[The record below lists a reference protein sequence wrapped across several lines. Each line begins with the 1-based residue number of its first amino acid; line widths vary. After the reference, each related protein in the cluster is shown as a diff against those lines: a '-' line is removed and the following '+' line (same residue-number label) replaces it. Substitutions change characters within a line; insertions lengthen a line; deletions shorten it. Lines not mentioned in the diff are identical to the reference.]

1 MRFLTRCAALT
12 IFFSSPLFATPLID
26 QLIDATNQ
34 FLEQEVQEHI
44 ARTGQPGR
52 YEIKLNRL
60 DARLRLPLCPEEQLS
75 AELESPN
82 IPVGRVTVRLTCNSD
97 SPWRLFVPGQVSLYQ
112 QVLVSAH
119 PLSRDTVLSASDLT
133 LQERDT
139 SLLRDKY
146 LVEPEQAIGM
156 RLTRPV
162 APDTIVTFAI
172 IAQNEVIRRGDK
184 VVISASNGSVSVKM
198 PGEAMEDGAVGAQ
211 IRVRNTRSNRE
222 IKARVSAAG
231 QVRVDM

>member
-1 MRFLTRCAALT
+1 
-12 IFFSSPLFATPLID
+12 
-26 QLIDATNQ
+26 
-34 FLEQEVQEHI
+34 
-44 ARTGQPGR
+44 
-52 YEIKLNRL
+52 
-60 DARLRLPLCPEEQLS
+60 
-75 AELESPN
+75 
-82 IPVGRVTVRLTCNSD
+82 
-97 SPWRLFVPGQVSLYQ
+97 
-112 QVLVSAH
+112 
-119 PLSRDTVLSASDLT
+119 
-133 LQERDT
+133 
-139 SLLRDKY
+139 
-146 LVEPEQAIGM
+146 M